1 MGETRGNFY
10 VRKTLLL
17 AAAMTAGIAFST
29 TQAYAADVFSR
40 LTSERVTT
48 MLKAAGATDIT
59 ATKPEAGVEIVT
71 FNDGNGAVNLVL
83 LECTAD
89 GCGTLQMSI
98 IFDKDDRFTPAAL
111 NSFNAMY
118 LTAQAATMSSGNVA
132 LMDLYVPAGGVTEEN
147 LKNNLAVFL
156 TSPAQFEKAM
166 QSQVTASVDTKPG
179 AAQPVVAPKALTLGA
194 EAALTAGKFD
204 AMKYLSTKPGRRLR

>member
-1 MGETRGNFY
+1 
-10 VRKTLLL
+10 
-17 AAAMTAGIAFST
+17 MTAGIAFST